1 MKHLTIDWATQIR
14 QPLLP
19 QVLCAVFLLWW
30 SVDTVSFFF
39 RQTIAPL
46 QTEEPVKLP
55 NKRDIPIQQ
64 TLNAPLFGRYAL
76 PDDEL
81 TEASSVQ
88 AEVVGVLYASDPSES
103 QVMIRVPGGEEKSYR
118 VGDTLPGN
126 LVIRRILRDS
136 IVILHRGKLESLGLP
151 KNPLRFEPLAKPIEE

>member
-1 MKHLTIDWATQIR
+1 MKHLTIDWVSRIR

-19 QVLCAVFLLWW
+19 QVLCTVFLLGWG
-30 SVDTVSFFF
+30 VETVSFFF
-39 RQTIAPL
+39 RQIEPPL
-46 QTEEPVKLP
+46 PIKESVKLP
-55 NKRDIPIQQ
+55 DKRPIPIEQ

-76 PDDEL
+76 PDEEL

-88 AEVVGVLYASDPSES
+88 AEVVGILYASDPSES
-103 QVMIRVPGGEEKSYR
+103 QVIIRIPGREEKSYR
-118 VGDTLPGN
+118 AGDTLPGN